1 MRLDPNYQINF
12 ISGFGKRSGRL
23 PADLIMQTKDTKGAG
38 APSGVQA
45 TLSSVSLQRAKD
57 V

>member
-23 PADLIMQTKDTKGAG
+23 PADLNANERYKRAG
-38 APSGVQA
+38 VPSGVQA